1 MTTIEIMLAVLIAI
15 EFIGIGNNIIT
26 NAINRSQGQEL
37 LNLQKGVML
46 SHLKVEEVHK
56 KNEERFQKLAARTR
70 SLEEYLNWSGES
82 LDNAFTRIKALEAKA
97 EVKNDR
103 TT

>member
-26 NAINRSQGQEL
+26 NAINRSQGRESL
-37 LNLQKGVML
+37 KLQKNAF
-46 SHLKVEEVHK
+46 EETHK
-56 KNEERFQKLAARTR
+56 QNEERFQKLAARTR

-97 EVKNDR
+97 EVKND
-103 TT
+103 